1 MSTKSN
7 MSVPAAMECGM
18 NSLNELAKSENVHI
32 LGVVQ
37 LNRDA
42 DDKRILT
49 EEDADNIQ
57 PTLADIKNSA
67 AIAERC
73 RVVLSL
79 VRPKYYTDK
88 YLNEDGAFDDKE
100 DVLKLAILKNS
111 SGYTGKVLKYLYD
124 GEHFNIT
131 PLMSKEDE
139 MMNELEL

>member
-1 MSTKSN
+1 
-7 MSVPAAMECGM
+7 M

-42 DDKRILT
+42 DDRRILT
-49 EEDADNIQ
+49 EEDADSIQ

-88 YLNEDGAFDDKE
+88 YLNENGEYDDKE
-100 DVLKLAILKNS
+100 DILKLAILKNS
-111 SGYTGKVLKYLYD
+111 SGYTGRVLKYLYD

-131 PLMSKEDE
+131 PLMTKEEEMLDE
-139 MMNELEL
+139 LGVN